1 MEKQASNNSKITRNW
16 YSNKYQIVVLQ
27 KNLFSLF
34 TICAL
39 VSVVIAVFFVKKITE
54 SKSFEPFVIEMEDRT
69 GNVQIVENIEK
80 DKITKNESLKRYFI
94 YNFLSVTE
102 GYDPL
107 TYIDDCN
114 KLRLF
119 SNANIYR
126 TAYDKI
132 SPKNPSS
139 PINRLKATA
148 KKKVVLKSVIFLTN
162 SSASV
167 RFRVNRIES
176 NGRISAYEDYVA
188 YLEYSFVNLDATEEE
203 ILINPLGFQVTKYRI
218 DRDLDITVK

>member
-1 MEKQASNNSKITRNW
+1 MEKKASGASKLTRNW

-39 VSVVIAVFFVKKITE
+39 ISVVIAVFFVKKITE
-54 SKSFEPFVIEMEDRT
+54 SKSFEPFVIEMEDKT

-80 DKITKNESLKRYFI
+80 SRITKNESLKRYFI

-107 TYIDDCN
+107 TYIEDCN

-119 SNANIYR
+119 SSASVYR
-126 TAYDKI
+126 SAYEKV
-132 SPKNPSS
+132 SPKNPAS

-148 KKKVVLKSVIFLTN
+148 KMKVVLKSVIFLTN

-176 NGRISAYEDYVA
+176 NGKISSYNDYVA
-188 YLEYSFVNLDATEEE
+188 YIEYAFVNLEATEEE

-218 DRDLDITVK
+218 DKDLDITVK